1 MIDVANS
8 EGKTSTFV
16 RYGSAP
22 DLTKYDK
29 KLSGE
34 GLIKISPGDPAYHKQ
49 GTYYVMVLPDFQ
61 FFDIFI
67 DNYYTFQF
75 TWRTEETI
83 AHLTPQRLMNL

>member
-1 MIDVANS
+1 LIDVANS
-8 EGKTSTFV
+8 EGKTSTFF

-22 DLTKYDK
+22 DLTNYDK
-29 KLSGE
+29 KLSGG
-34 GLIKISPGDPAYHKQ
+34 GLIKISPGDSAYHKQ